1 MWTPHLTDKWLRLI
15 YACTYVRMYVCIYAS
30 GHYDHDLYTV
40 SVLTGD
46 TSYRSGPLSVHMW
59 VGQTNKCDNV
69 AKYPLHVGFE
79 GSWAESL
86 HEESDI
92 DRSFPGLKTNRE
104 YLLKDDLGRYCPKTF
119 ETARE
124 RKKGSATSSQTQGLW
139 LKPRALCHW
148 ALTPTDSHSS
158 LFPFYYF
165 VLSDC
170 AEIRKRSIAA
180 CRWLLDL
187 TPLMVL
193 QIQH

>member
-1 MWTPHLTDKWLRLI
+1 MWTQHLPDKWLRLI
-15 YACTYVRMYVCIYAS
+15 YACTYVRSFVYTHQGTMTMPFIQWAS
-30 GHYDHDLYTV
+30 WQEILAIDQDHYQGICEWDKLISVIMLQSTHYMLDLKDHE
-40 SVLTGD
+40 
-46 TSYRSGPLSVHMW
+46 RNHCM
-59 VGQTNKCDNV
+59 K
-69 AKYPLHVGFE
+69 
-79 GSWAESL
+79 SL
-86 HEESDI
+86 I
-92 DRSFPGLKTNRE
+92 LIGLFPSLKTDKE
-104 YLLKDDLGRYCPKTF
+104 CLMKDDLGRYCPKNF

-124 RKKGSATSSQTQGLW
+124 RKKGGAAGSQTQGLW